1 MIAAWNASGIKTK
14 ELEIVEVM
22 MKVESDGMSPTKCT
36 LYSYWNPCS
45 TCSSV
50 YRKSFQ
56 VVRVQN

>member
-14 ELEIVEVM
+14 EPEIVEVM
-22 MKVESDGMSPTKCT
+22 MKVESDGVSHTKCT

-45 TCSSV
+45 TCSS
-50 YRKSFQ
+50 FQ